1 MSKPKIDFTH
11 HYSYDFEKIKNRTD
25 RSLLVI
31 LNTED
36 CPKLFRDDVVFFDEV
51 TELHISCDS
60 PTSKKDC
67 KDLVKFRNLE
77 YLSIS
82 DLTLKMDVW
91 IDFAQNCTQLKELHL
106 YSGSGDWF
114 NFNEEALSF

>member
-1 MSKPKIDFTH
+1 MILKKSKIEPT
-11 HYSYDFEKIKNRTD
+11 
-25 RSLLVI
+25 LLVI

-51 TELHISCDS
+51 TELHISCDN

-106 YSGSGDWF
+106 YSGSFPSVEEIYIGD
-114 NFNEEALSF
+114 NESIIVMQDALNTSTMK